1 MGIYL
6 NPGNIGFEQ
15 ICRGEYIDKTGLIR
29 LVNQRI
35 GGPNNLLCI
44 SRPRRFGKSYA
55 AKMLCA
61 YYDCSCDS
69 HHLFAKRNIGKAKS
83 YRTYLNQYNVIYLDI
98 TGFISAAKRQGIPLR
113 DVPNM
118 IVGTIHEELMLQA
131 PELPWQKSLTDC
143 LVRYVEKPE
152 GKSFIFIIDEW
163 DAMIREAAND
173 ETAQEAYL
181 NLLREWFK
189 NSNFTPK
196 VVAAAYM
203 TGILP
208 IKKDGSQSAI
218 SDFQEYSI
226 LNPDQFAEFTGFT
239 KREVRKL
246 CKKNKMDFEKV
257 KAWYDGYDFHEVGS
271 IYNPFSVVR
280 AMEAAECRSFW
291 RESSAAESLKTYI
304 NMDFDGMQEMVS
316 RLITGEEIEVD
327 TWSFQN
333 DFQTFRSR
341 DDILTLLTHLGY
353 LTYRKSEHTVR
364 IPNEEV
370 RNEFR
375 NILKGNDV
383 NPKWMELIRRSRKL
397 LDDTVAGN
405 GDAVA
410 RAIEEIRKEQYAPVY
425 YNNEQA
431 LRAVIKFAY
440 IVTFGQYVKIE
451 ELPSGKGIAD
461 VVFIPKRLTKLPAMV
476 VELKWNKTSG
486 GAIRQIKD
494 KGYPEVLKDYGGE
507 ILLIGINYDERTKI
521 HTCEIEKGLVR

>member
-163 DAMIREAAND
+163 DAN
-173 ETAQEAYL
+173 
-181 NLLREWFK
+181 
-189 NSNFTPK
+189 
-196 VVAAAYM
+196 
-203 TGILP
+203 
-208 IKKDGSQSAI
+208 GSQSAI

-239 KREVRKL
+239 EREVRKL

-425 YNNEQA
+425 YNNELA

-494 KGYPEVLKDYGGE
+494 KGYPEVLKDYGEE

>member
-163 DAMIREAAND
+163 DAN
-173 ETAQEAYL
+173 
-181 NLLREWFK
+181 
-189 NSNFTPK
+189 
-196 VVAAAYM
+196 
-203 TGILP
+203 
-208 IKKDGSQSAI
+208 GSQSAI

-239 KREVRKL
+239 EREVRKL

-425 YNNEQA
+425 YNNELA

-507 ILLIGINYDERTKI
+507 ILSIGINYDERTKI

>member
-113 DVPNM
+113 DVPIM

-163 DAMIREAAND
+163 DAN
-173 ETAQEAYL
+173 
-181 NLLREWFK
+181 
-189 NSNFTPK
+189 
-196 VVAAAYM
+196 
-203 TGILP
+203 
-208 IKKDGSQSAI
+208 GSQSAI

-239 KREVRKL
+239 EREVRKL

-425 YNNEQA
+425 YNNELA

>member
-131 PELPWQKSLTDC
+131 PELPWQNSLTDC

-163 DAMIREAAND
+163 DAN
-173 ETAQEAYL
+173 
-181 NLLREWFK
+181 
-189 NSNFTPK
+189 
-196 VVAAAYM
+196 
-203 TGILP
+203 
-208 IKKDGSQSAI
+208 GSQSAI

-239 KREVRKL
+239 EREVRKL

-425 YNNEQA
+425 YNNELA

>member
-61 YYDCSCDS
+61 YYVCSCDS

-163 DAMIREAAND
+163 DAN
-173 ETAQEAYL
+173 
-181 NLLREWFK
+181 
-189 NSNFTPK
+189 
-196 VVAAAYM
+196 
-203 TGILP
+203 
-208 IKKDGSQSAI
+208 GSQSAI

-239 KREVRKL
+239 EREVRKL

-397 LDDTVAGN
+397 FDDTVAGN

-425 YNNEQA
+425 YNNELA

>member
-163 DAMIREAAND
+163 DAN
-173 ETAQEAYL
+173 
-181 NLLREWFK
+181 
-189 NSNFTPK
+189 
-196 VVAAAYM
+196 
-203 TGILP
+203 
-208 IKKDGSQSAI
+208 GSQSAI

-239 KREVRKL
+239 EREVRKL

-425 YNNEQA
+425 YNNELA

-507 ILLIGINYDERTKI
+507 ILLIGINYDERTNI

>member
-143 LVRYVEKPE
+143 LVLYVEKPE

-163 DAMIREAAND
+163 DAN
-173 ETAQEAYL
+173 
-181 NLLREWFK
+181 
-189 NSNFTPK
+189 
-196 VVAAAYM
+196 
-203 TGILP
+203 
-208 IKKDGSQSAI
+208 GSQSAI

-239 KREVRKL
+239 EREVRKL

-425 YNNEQA
+425 YNNELA

>member
-163 DAMIREAAND
+163 DAN
-173 ETAQEAYL
+173 
-181 NLLREWFK
+181 
-189 NSNFTPK
+189 
-196 VVAAAYM
+196 
-203 TGILP
+203 
-208 IKKDGSQSAI
+208 GSQSAI

-239 KREVRKL
+239 EREVRKL

-271 IYNPFSVVR
+271 IYNLFSVVR

-425 YNNEQA
+425 YNNELA

-451 ELPSGKGIAD
+451 ELPSGKGSAD

>member
-163 DAMIREAAND
+163 DAN
-173 ETAQEAYL
+173 
-181 NLLREWFK
+181 
-189 NSNFTPK
+189 
-196 VVAAAYM
+196 
-203 TGILP
+203 
-208 IKKDGSQSAI
+208 GSQSAI

-239 KREVRKL
+239 EREVRKL

-425 YNNEQA
+425 YNNELA

-451 ELPSGKGIAD
+451 ELPSGKGSAD

>member
-55 AKMLCA
+55 AMMLCA

-163 DAMIREAAND
+163 DAN
-173 ETAQEAYL
+173 
-181 NLLREWFK
+181 
-189 NSNFTPK
+189 
-196 VVAAAYM
+196 
-203 TGILP
+203 
-208 IKKDGSQSAI
+208 GSQSAI

-239 KREVRKL
+239 EREVRKL

-425 YNNEQA
+425 YNNELA

>member
-163 DAMIREAAND
+163 DAN
-173 ETAQEAYL
+173 
-181 NLLREWFK
+181 
-189 NSNFTPK
+189 
-196 VVAAAYM
+196 
-203 TGILP
+203 
-208 IKKDGSQSAI
+208 GSQSAI

-239 KREVRKL
+239 EREVRKL

-383 NPKWMELIRRSRKL
+383 NPKWMELIRRSRRL

-425 YNNEQA
+425 YNNELA

>member
-163 DAMIREAAND
+163 DAN
-173 ETAQEAYL
+173 
-181 NLLREWFK
+181 
-189 NSNFTPK
+189 
-196 VVAAAYM
+196 
-203 TGILP
+203 
-208 IKKDGSQSAI
+208 GSQSAI

-239 KREVRKL
+239 EREVRKL

>member
-1 MGIYL
+1 M
-6 NPGNIGFEQ
+6 
-15 ICRGEYIDKTGLIR
+15 
-29 LVNQRI
+29 
-35 GGPNNLLCI
+35 
-44 SRPRRFGKSYA
+44 
-55 AKMLCA
+55 
-61 YYDCSCDS
+61 
-69 HHLFAKRNIGKAKS
+69 
-83 YRTYLNQYNVIYLDI
+83 
-98 TGFISAAKRQGIPLR
+98 
-113 DVPNM
+113 
-118 IVGTIHEELMLQA
+118 
-131 PELPWQKSLTDC
+131 
-143 LVRYVEKPE
+143 
-152 GKSFIFIIDEW
+152 
-163 DAMIREAAND
+163 
-173 ETAQEAYL
+173 
-181 NLLREWFK
+181 
-189 NSNFTPK
+189 
-196 VVAAAYM
+196 
-203 TGILP
+203 
-208 IKKDGSQSAI
+208 
-218 SDFQEYSI
+218 
-226 LNPDQFAEFTGFT
+226 
-239 KREVRKL
+239 
-246 CKKNKMDFEKV
+246 

-425 YNNEQA
+425 YNNELA

>member
-29 LVNQRI
+29 LVNLRI

-163 DAMIREAAND
+163 DAN
-173 ETAQEAYL
+173 
-181 NLLREWFK
+181 
-189 NSNFTPK
+189 
-196 VVAAAYM
+196 
-203 TGILP
+203 
-208 IKKDGSQSAI
+208 GSQSAI

-239 KREVRKL
+239 EREVRKL

-425 YNNEQA
+425 YNNELA

-451 ELPSGKGIAD
+451 ELPSGKGSAD

>member
-98 TGFISAAKRQGIPLR
+98 TGFISVAKRQGIPLR

-163 DAMIREAAND
+163 DAN
-173 ETAQEAYL
+173 
-181 NLLREWFK
+181 
-189 NSNFTPK
+189 
-196 VVAAAYM
+196 
-203 TGILP
+203 
-208 IKKDGSQSAI
+208 GSQSAI

-239 KREVRKL
+239 EREVRKL

-425 YNNEQA
+425 YNNELA

>member
-1 MGIYL
+1 M
-6 NPGNIGFEQ
+6 P
-15 ICRGEYIDKTGLIR
+15 
-29 LVNQRI
+29 
-35 GGPNNLLCI
+35 
-44 SRPRRFGKSYA
+44 
-55 AKMLCA
+55 LCA

-163 DAMIREAAND
+163 DAN
-173 ETAQEAYL
+173 
-181 NLLREWFK
+181 
-189 NSNFTPK
+189 
-196 VVAAAYM
+196 
-203 TGILP
+203 
-208 IKKDGSQSAI
+208 GSQSAI

-239 KREVRKL
+239 EREVRKL

-425 YNNEQA
+425 YNNELA

>member
-163 DAMIREAAND
+163 DAN
-173 ETAQEAYL
+173 
-181 NLLREWFK
+181 
-189 NSNFTPK
+189 
-196 VVAAAYM
+196 
-203 TGILP
+203 
-208 IKKDGSQSAI
+208 GSQSAI

-239 KREVRKL
+239 EREVRKL

-425 YNNEQA
+425 YNNELA

>member
-69 HHLFAKRNIGKAKS
+69 HHLFAKRNIGKPKS

-163 DAMIREAAND
+163 DAN
-173 ETAQEAYL
+173 
-181 NLLREWFK
+181 
-189 NSNFTPK
+189 
-196 VVAAAYM
+196 
-203 TGILP
+203 
-208 IKKDGSQSAI
+208 GSQSAI

-239 KREVRKL
+239 EREVRKL

-425 YNNEQA
+425 YNNELA

>member
-163 DAMIREAAND
+163 DAN
-173 ETAQEAYL
+173 
-181 NLLREWFK
+181 
-189 NSNFTPK
+189 
-196 VVAAAYM
+196 
-203 TGILP
+203 
-208 IKKDGSQSAI
+208 GSQSAI

-239 KREVRKL
+239 EREVRKL

-425 YNNEQA
+425 YNNELA

-507 ILLIGINYDERTKI
+507 ILLIGINYDERTKL

>member
-1 MGIYL
+1 MGVYL
-6 NPGNIGFEQ
+6 NPGNEGFQ
-15 ICRGEYIDKTGLIR
+15 RILQSEYVDKTGLIA
-29 LVNQRI
+29 LLNQTI
-35 GGPNNLLCI
+35 GTMEMLSCI

-163 DAMIREAAND
+163 DAN
-173 ETAQEAYL
+173 
-181 NLLREWFK
+181 
-189 NSNFTPK
+189 
-196 VVAAAYM
+196 
-203 TGILP
+203 
-208 IKKDGSQSAI
+208 GSQSAI

-239 KREVRKL
+239 EREVRKL

-425 YNNEQA
+425 YNNELA